1 MTSPGNDFFVGYLAE
16 MPLGLRKFLRPWIWV
31 LVIII
36 PLLAYMLVSSQK
48 GFSTATFEL
57 GKLTELEG
65 ILITHPVPML
75 RIAAE
80 PDREGHRVSQ
90 DMLLIGFGKN
100 GAEGDIEVWE
110 DQAGHSLE
118 GYKISLGG
126 TLIYHNGKTLLELT
140 EGKRAL
146 KTIHEQAEPEGIG
159 KLRLTGPSTWE
170 GEIIDPKCYF
180 GVMKPGRAK
189 PHRSCAALCIAG
201 GIPPI
206 LRVSNDQDQV
216 KYFLLMGENYAPINE
231 AVKPFIAEGV
241 EVSGQISHRNGWDFI
256 QIPDLRSIQRIH

>member
-1 MTSPGNDFFVGYLAE
+1 MSLPSQEFFVGYLPK
-16 MPLGLRKFLRPWIWV
+16 MPAGIKKFLKPWIGIL
-31 LVIII
+31 LVII
-36 PLLAYMLVSSQK
+36 PLVAYVLVSSQI

-57 GKLTELEG
+57 GTLTELEG
-65 ILITHPVPML
+65 VLITHPVPML
-75 RIAAE
+75 RISAE
-80 PDREGHRVSQ
+80 PDREGNRISQ
-90 DMLLIGFGKN
+90 DILLIGFGKN

-110 DQAGHSLE
+110 EQSGHSLA
-118 GYKISLGG
+118 GYKVTLGG

-146 KTIHEQAEPEGIG
+146 RTIKGQAGGVESPIQEGS
-159 KLRLTGPSTWE
+159 STWK

-206 LRVSNDQDQV
+206 LRVSDAQQQV
-216 KYFLLMGENYAPINE
+216 KYFLLMGENYTPINE
-231 AVKPFIAEGV
+231 EVKPYIAEGV
-241 EVSGQISHRNGWDFI
+241 SVNGQISHRNGWDFI
-256 QIPDLRSIQRIH
+256 QITNVEQIRRIHE